1 MASRRLVSL
10 VLVLVMTGSWAWA
23 DLNVD
28 FEDLSL
34 PDSESS
40 WSGTY
45 PVDGVGGTGEA
56 TAFSSRGVSFKNFSD
71 GDWSFWEGFAYSNM
85 SDTATAGYTNQFSAY
100 TGTGYDAGDDIYA
113 VGYVG
118 YSTVPT
124 VTFAE
129 PTDLA
134 GGYFTNTTYA
144 ALAMLNGEAPAKK
157 FGGSSGDDAD
167 WFLMTITGKDASGTE
182 TGTVDFYLGD
192 YRFGDNSLD
201 YIVDSWE
208 YVSLSSLGAVKSIEF
223 GLSSSDVGQYGMNTP
238 AYFAM
243 DNLVVPEPGTV
254 GLLALGGLFLRMRKV

>member
-1 MASRRLVSL
+1 MV
-10 VLVLVMTGSWAWA
+10 VLVMTGGWTRA

-56 TAFSSRGVSFKNFSD
+56 TTFTSRGVSFNNFSD

-85 SDTATAGYTNQFSAY
+85 SDTTTAGYTNQFSAY

-144 ALAMLNGEAPAKK
+144 ATYAALAMLNGQAPAKK

-167 WFLMTITGKDASGTE
+167 WFLMTITGKDASSTE
-182 TGTVDFYLGD
+182 TGTVDFFLGD

-201 YIVDSWE
+201 YIVDNWE
-208 YVSLSSLGAVKSIEF
+208 YVSLSSLGVVKSLEF
-223 GLSSSDVGQYGMNTP
+223 SLSSSDVDDYGYMNTP
-238 AYFAM
+238 GYFAM
-243 DNLVVPEPGTV
+243 DNLVVPEPSALLLFGLA
-254 GLLALGGLFLRMRKV
+254 GLLLRGRRR